1 MTSIFLPQVLAYRRA
16 MLKARSSGNALAD
29 RRFAYA
35 MEYKA
40 GGDPASAAEL
50 VTQALH
56 EAPDWAA
63 GWLALGDLNEMLGRR
78 DEAIDT
84 YRQALRLDPAD
95 EAGAGARLARLGE
108 MPPDGAMTPAHIAA
122 LFDEYAPRFERS
134 LVADL
139 SYRGPALLRMA
150 LDGIGR
156 SKPFERALD
165 LGCGTGLV
173 GEAFRTLCQDIV
185 GVDLSGAMLAKAR
198 AKQVYRQLEQAEIAD
213 FLFRQAADSADL
225 ILSADVFIYLG
236 DLETIFRQAAR
247 VLVRGGLFVF
257 TVQSHSGPAAFILN
271 HDLRYAHSREGLA
284 GWAAAAGLHLRH
296 LDHASPR
303 TDRGV
308 PVPGLVAVLER

>member
-1 MTSIFLPQVLAYRRA
+1 
-16 MLKARSSGNALAD
+16 MLKARSSGNAVAD

-35 MEYKA
+35 MAYKA

-50 VTQALH
+50 VVQALD

-63 GWLALGDLNEMLGRR
+63 GWLALGDLNETLGRR
-78 DEAIDT
+78 REAIDT

-134 LVADL
+134 LVDDL

-150 LDGIGR
+150 LEGIGR
-156 SKPFERALD
+156 NGPFQRALD

-173 GEAFRTLCQDIV
+173 GEAFRPLCQDIV
-185 GVDLSGAMLAKAR
+185 GVDLSAAMLAKAR

-213 FLFRQAADSADL
+213 FLLRQAADSADL
-225 ILSADVFIYLG
+225 ILAADVFIYLG
-236 DLETIFRQAAR
+236 DLDNIFHQAAR
-247 VLVRGGLFVF
+247 ILVSGGLFVF
-257 TVQSHSGPAAFILN
+257 TIQSHSEPAAFILN
-271 HDLRYAHSREGLA
+271 HDLRYAHSRGGIENWVTG
-284 GWAAAAGLHLRH
+284 AGLHLRH
-296 LDHASPR
+296 LDDAWAR
-303 TDRGV
+303 TDRGM
-308 PVPGLVAVLER
+308 PVPGQVVVLER